1 MLFRST
7 GALAAGLGSGAFW
20 AALESGGAGVGATL
34 DVKAAESGEGILTE
48 TSWPGALGS
57 ESSTIGSTTM
67 MAVTSTTAPIRR
79 RRARRL
85 SCSSSSLIARAI
97 CRR

>member
-1 MLFRST
+1 MGSPSSERYSSSPERKTMCLP
-7 GALAAGLGSGAFW
+7 LAA
-20 AALESGGAGVGATL
+20 
-34 DVKAAESGEGILTE
+34 
-48 TSWPGALGS
+48 WPGALGS
-57 ESSTIGSTTM
+57 ESSTIGNTTM
-67 MAVTSTTAPIRR
+67 MIVTSTMAPIRR